1 MISNFERQKTY
12 SELKLIIDE
21 RLVKT
26 CLIVSSLLTEL
37 VIKLSSFS
45 TLTHF
50 IKIILNIYNFYLLL
64 LFFVLERSE
73 QNKSN
78 NF

>member
-1 MISNFERQKTY
+1 MILNFERQKTY
-12 SELKLIIDE
+12 SELKRIIDE

-37 VIKLSSFS
+37 VIKFTSFS

-50 IKIILNIYNFYLLL
+50 IKIILNIYNMYLLLL
-64 LFFVLERSE
+64 LFFFCFLDVKTDL
-73 QNKSN
+73 
-78 NF
+78 